1 MNAAALAMRL
11 WRATLERL
19 TLYLP
24 ITLMGVLA
32 LGTYW
37 LVRSTPVFEP
47 PAPEK
52 PKRHEAD
59 YVVGDFG
66 LKTYDAN
73 GRLKSDIT
81 GVSARHYPDTDTLEI
96 EQVRIRS
103 INERGHVTLASAN
116 LALTNSDS
124 SEVQLIGNALVVREA
139 RVEDGQT
146 VPRMQFKG
154 EFLHAFLDTER
165 VKSHKPVDL
174 QRGQDVFT
182 ADAMEFDNVSQVMSL
197 QGRVRGTLTPKEA
210 AAAKATV
217 NANKNAGQSR
227 RGVQ

>member
-1 MNAAALAMRL
+1 LVLALRL
-11 WRATLERL
+11 WRATWERL

-24 ITLMGVLA
+24 MALMGVLA

-59 YVVGDFG
+59 YVVSNFG

-81 GVSARHYPDTDTLEI
+81 GQTARHYPDTDTLEI
-96 EQVRIRS
+96 DQVHIRS
-103 INERGHVTLASAN
+103 VNDRGHVTVASAN
-116 LALTNSDS
+116 MAVTNSDS

-139 RVEDGQT
+139 REDRGEII
-146 VPRMQFKG
+146 PRMQFKG

-182 ADAMEFDNVSQVMSL
+182 ADTLDFDNVTSVMAL
-197 QGRVRGTLTPKEA
+197 QGRVRGTLVPKPEKPE
-210 AAAKATV
+210 AKA
-217 NANKNAGQSR
+217 KKP
-227 RGVQ
+227 

>member
-1 MNAAALAMRL
+1 MNPGLALAVRL
-11 WRATLERL
+11 WRATWERL

-24 ITLMGVLA
+24 MALMGVLA

-59 YVVGDFG
+59 YVVSQFG
-66 LKTYDAN
+66 LKTFDAN

-81 GVSARHYPDTDTLEI
+81 GQSARHYPDTDTLEI
-96 EQVRIRS
+96 DQVRIRS
-103 INERGHVTLASAN
+103 VNDRGHVTVASAN
-116 LALTNSDS
+116 LAVTNRDS

-139 RVEDGQT
+139 RQDRGEE

-182 ADAMEFDNVSQVMSL
+182 ADSLDFDNVTSVMAL
-197 QGRVRGTLTPKEA
+197 QGRVRGTLVPKPEA
-210 AAAKATV
+210 RTQPIAPP
-217 NANKNAGQSR
+217 SR
-227 RGVQ
+227 

>member
-1 MNAAALAMRL
+1 MNPGLAWVLRL

-24 ITLMGVLA
+24 MALMGVLA

-59 YVVGDFG
+59 YVVGNFG
-66 LKTYDAN
+66 LKTYDAS

-81 GVSARHYPDTDTLEI
+81 GQTARHYPDTDTLEI
-96 EQVRIRS
+96 DHVRIRS
-103 INERGHVTLASAN
+103 VNERGHVTVASAN
-116 LALTNSDS
+116 LAVTNSDS

-139 RVEDGQT
+139 REDRGET

-182 ADAMEFDNVSQVMSL
+182 ADTLDFDNVTSVMAL
-197 QGRVRGTLTPKEA
+197 QGRVRGTLVPKPEKANTPPK
-210 AAAKATV
+210 KP
-217 NANKNAGQSR
+217 
-227 RGVQ
+227 